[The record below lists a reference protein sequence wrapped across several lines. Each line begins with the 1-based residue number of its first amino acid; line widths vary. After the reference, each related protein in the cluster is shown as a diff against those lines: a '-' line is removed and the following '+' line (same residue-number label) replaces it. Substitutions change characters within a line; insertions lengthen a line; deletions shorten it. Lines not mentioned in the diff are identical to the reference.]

1 MSGVCVFVYLFFPL
15 SDFSFCC
22 VLISLFAVLSFL
34 SVAFLLQDEI
44 MVSSV
49 CVCVCGCVC
58 AGSVTVWDSVH
69 VWKWAVMR
77 MCLWL
82 YALHTSGY
90 AYQYIFKHV
99 CLVCVLDCSRE
110 IPECVWMYTSM
121 KRASCWLTVNGQV
134 AVVGNA
140 WLLPFTLSFLSC
152 ILPAS
157 THTHTHTHTHTRTHT
172 DAHTHTHT
180 LTVKEG

>member
-49 CVCVCGCVC
+49 CVCVGGGVCVLEVWLCEILCMSGSELSCVC
-58 AGSVTVWDSVH
+58 ACDCTLCIRQDTRINISLNMYVLCVCWIVVERFPSVCECIRVWNELPAD
-69 VWKWAVMR
+69 W
-77 MCLWL
+77 
-82 YALHTSGY
+82 
-90 AYQYIFKHV
+90 
-99 CLVCVLDCSRE
+99 
-110 IPECVWMYTSM
+110 
-121 KRASCWLTVNGQV
+121 TVNGQV

-140 WLLPFTLSFLSC
+140 WLLPFTRSFLSC
-152 ILPAS
+152 ILPAG
-157 THTHTHTHTHTRTHT
+157 THTHTRTHT